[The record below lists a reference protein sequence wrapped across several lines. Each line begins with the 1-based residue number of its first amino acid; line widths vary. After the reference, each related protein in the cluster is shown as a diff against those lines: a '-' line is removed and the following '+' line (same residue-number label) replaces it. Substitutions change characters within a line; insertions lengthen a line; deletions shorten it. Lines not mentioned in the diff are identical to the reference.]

1 LNAIGDFVQE
11 LTSRQQE
18 VLDFVCRFRD
28 EYGCPPSLREISEQ
42 IGTKGTA
49 TAKLHLEALERKGY
63 ISRRREGSRGIAL
76 KHAGGTPV
84 SIPLVGTVRAGQPE
98 TAVEEIQG
106 YVSVDPAWLKGTGN
120 FLLRVKGDSMV
131 EAGIFDGDLAL
142 IQPQPTA
149 ENGQIVVALIDGEAT
164 LKRFFA
170 DGTCIRLIPE
180 NKHLLPIVV
189 RAGEAD
195 TMIVGR
201 LLKTIRSFE

>member
-1 LNAIGDFVQE
+1 MLSEDIVQE
-11 LTSRQQE
+11 LTSRQKE

-28 EYGCPPSLREISEQ
+28 EHGCPPSLREISEQ

-84 SIPLVGTVRAGQPE
+84 PVPLVGTVRAGQPE

-106 YVSVDPAWLKGTGN
+106 YISVDPAWLKGEGN

-131 EAGIFDGDLAL
+131 EAGIFDGDLAYS
-142 IQPQPTA
+142 
-149 ENGQIVVALIDGEAT
+149 
-164 LKRFFA
+164 
-170 DGTCIRLIPE
+170 
-180 NKHLLPIVV
+180 HLVDSFL
-189 RAGEAD
+189 
-195 TMIVGR
+195 M
-201 LLKTIRSFE
+201 TIRRRRRNYIISNQTHRWKYESNRLDYRKNGSNQITSIKPDLES